1 MEFPKRVYAVMRPDG
16 CVAVTEMAEFGPLG
30 VELED
35 GEEIAVF
42 VLDAIGKIRLGPA
55 VTFPGVDA
63 QSKPKATRRG
73 RPNGAK
79 NKTKVETA
87 PALPTLPLIDDPP
100 ATEAA

>member
-1 MEFPKRVYAVMRPDG
+1 VEFPKRLLGVTRPDG

-55 VTFPGVDA
+55 VTFPGNEA
-63 QSKPKATRRG
+63 KPKTRKPG
-73 RPNGAK
+73 RPKGAT
-79 NKTKVETA
+79 NKPKPA
-87 PALPTLPLIDDPP
+87 PPP
-100 ATEAA
+100 EPEAA

>member
-55 VTFPGVDA
+55 VTFPGNEA
-63 QSKPKATRRG
+63 KPKAPRRG
-73 RPNGAK
+73 RPKGSKNAAK
-79 NKTKVETA
+79 AAV
-87 PALPTLPLIDDPP
+87 PP
-100 ATEAA
+100 AVAEPMPAPEAA